1 LCYEGG
7 RKTVVT
13 WRKLEKKLV
22 LLDDGLHLY
31 GIPLSKTQFEAQHK
45 HIWLDAIKQTY
56 WTVGTCDD

>member
-1 LCYEGG
+1 
-7 RKTVVT
+7 VVM
-13 WRKLEKKLV
+13 WRKLEKKKLV
-22 LLDDGLHLY
+22 LLDDGLHFY

>member
-1 LCYEGG
+1 VEETGKIHG
-7 RKTVVT
+7 IRKTNI
-13 WRKLEKKLV
+13 V
-22 LLDDGLHLY
+22 LLDDAGLHLY